1 MYLWFQVASKT
12 SFVPET
18 KIITTEKE
26 DNVINIYNSLCN
38 PSPVPSISLQLV
50 SMQDAMANSNPSSY
64 TNGSETGQMGRIPEI
79 CLSFPSKINSPG
91 LPQLL
96 LEKNRHENLMDYS
109 APRLQFQMVVV
120 FVLTQMIH
128 SVLKILGL
136 PMFVSQMLAGILL
149 GPTVFTEQNSLI
161 KISNDSLA
169 ALGAV
174 GGLGFVYFLFLST
187 VKMDVSLTFKS
198 GKKAVYIGVLTV
210 VVPLISCLI
219 TLKMRHPDI
228 SLFTKRVL
236 LLSVSYAGTS
246 FQVIHCLL
254 SELRIL
260 NSELGRLGLSSALI
274 GDMVTLLLTMLSTWV
289 TSWIQHGALGV
300 LIDIGMASIF
310 MFIVLFVLR
319 PLMKWVVNHT
329 PEASQIKHICFYFVV
344 LAFMLSARVGH
355 FFHINP
361 KYSIIIFGLA
371 VPDGPPLGSALV
383 EKLDPITSG
392 LFLPIFSTTCGMR
405 FNLTAIKTP
414 NQYAKDHA
422 IGATVALVIKFGVSL
437 VLAVSCKMP
446 LRDSLALAL
455 IMISKGIVEIGSYS
469 VMYDKQAMSDALFC
483 YLTIMIVS
491 VASIVP
497 LLVKSLYDPS
507 RKYLC
512 SQKRTILNSKL
523 NQELRMLSCVHVPGH
538 VNSIVN
544 LLHALCPT
552 KQSPIS
558 LDVLHLVKLSGRATP
573 LFIAHHKQIK
583 TISEKSYSENVIVAF
598 NEFLRHNW
606 EAVSVNVFTA
616 VSPPNLMYE
625 DTCNLAMD
633 RLTSFIIL
641 PFHRRWSIN
650 GSIESE
656 DQTIRSLNFDILE
669 RAPCSVGIHMEVC
682 RSNFRGTSPAHN
694 SSSYKIAVIFV
705 GGQDDREALALAKRI
720 SQNQSVSLTVI
731 HLKAKTSLGNILAE
745 NGQMLDDEMLRYIKR
760 SVKNLTY
767 IQEQVK
773 DGPETS
779 TFLRSIVEDFQLI
792 IVGRR
797 YKSKDPQ
804 TLGLEEWCEFQEIGI
819 IGDLLSSLDFVG
831 NFSLLIVQQQLQ
843 RAA

>member
-1 MYLWFQVASKT
+1 
-12 SFVPET
+12 
-18 KIITTEKE
+18 
-26 DNVINIYNSLCN
+26 
-38 PSPVPSISLQLV
+38 
-50 SMQDAMANSNPSSY
+50 
-64 TNGSETGQMGRIPEI
+64 
-79 CLSFPSKINSPG
+79 
-91 LPQLL
+91 
-96 LEKNRHENLMDYS
+96 
-109 APRLQFQMVVV
+109 
-120 FVLTQMIH
+120 
-128 SVLKILGL
+128 
-136 PMFVSQMLAGILL
+136 MFVSEMLAGIIL
-149 GPTVFTEQNSLI
+149 GPTVFPDFYSLI
-161 KISNDSLA
+161 NTSDESVA
-169 ALGAV
+169 ALGAA
-174 GGLGFVYFLFLST
+174 GGFGFVYFLFLST

-219 TLKMRHPDI
+219 TIKMRHPGI
-228 SLFTKRVL
+228 NLFTNRIFF
-236 LLSVSYAGTS
+236 LSTSYAGTS
-246 FQVIHCLL
+246 FQVIYCLL

-274 GDMVTLLLTMLSTWV
+274 GDMVTLLLTMFSTWV
-289 TSWIQHGALGV
+289 NSGIQRGALAV

-319 PLMKWVVNHT
+319 PVMKWVVNHT
-329 PEASQIKHICFYFVV
+329 PEASQINDICFYFVV
-344 LAFMLSARVGH
+344 LAFMLSPRVGEY
-355 FFHINP
+355 FHINP
-361 KYSIIIFGLA
+361 KYGLIIFGLA

-392 LFLPIFSTTCGMR
+392 LFLPIFTTCGMR
-405 FNLTAIKTP
+405 FNLAAIKRP
-414 NQYAKDHA
+414 NLYAKDHA
-422 IGATVALVIKFGVSL
+422 LGATLALVIKFGVSL

-469 VMYDKQAMSDALFC
+469 VMYDKQVISDALFC

-497 LLVKSLYDPS
+497 ILVKRLYDPS

-523 NQELRMLSCVHVPGH
+523 NQELRMLGCVHVPGH

-544 LLHALCPT
+544 LMHALCPT
-552 KQSPIS
+552 KESSIS

-573 LFIAHHKQIK
+573 LFIAHYKQIK
-583 TISEKSYSENVIVAF
+583 TISEKSYSENVIIAF
-598 NEFLRHNW
+598 NEFQRHNW

-616 VSPPNLMYE
+616 ISPPNLMYE
-625 DTCNLAMD
+625 DTCNLAMN

-641 PFHRRWSIN
+641 PFHRRWSID

-656 DQTIRSLNFDILE
+656 DQTIRSLNFHIHE
-669 RAPCSVGIHMEVC
+669 RAPCSVGIHVEVR
-682 RSNFRGTSPAHN
+682 RSNFRDTSPTHH
-694 SSSYKIAVIFV
+694 SSYKIVVIFM

-720 SQNQSVSLTVI
+720 SQYQSVSLTVI

-779 TFLRSIVEDFQLI
+779 TFLRYIVGDFQLI

-797 YKSKDPQ
+797 YNSKDPQ
-804 TLGLEEWCEFQEIGI
+804 TFGLEEWCEFQEIGI

-831 NFSLLIVQQQLQ
+831 NYSLLIVQQQLQ
-843 RAA
+843 RATLDPMQMM

>member
-1 MYLWFQVASKT
+1 
-12 SFVPET
+12 
-18 KIITTEKE
+18 
-26 DNVINIYNSLCN
+26 
-38 PSPVPSISLQLV
+38 
-50 SMQDAMANSNPSSY
+50 MAISNPSSY

-91 LPQLL
+91 LPALL
-96 LEKNRHENLMDYS
+96 LEKNRHAKLMDYS
-109 APRLQFQMVVV
+109 LPRLQFQRVVG

-128 SVLKILGL
+128 SLLKIVGL
-136 PMFVSQMLAGILL
+136 PMFVSEMLAGIIL
-149 GPTVFTEQNSLI
+149 GPTVFPDFYSLVNT
-161 KISNDSLA
+161 SDESVA

-174 GGLGFVYFLFLST
+174 GGFGFVYFLFLST

-219 TLKMRHPDI
+219 TIKMRHPGI
-228 SLFTKRVL
+228 NLFTNRIFF
-236 LLSVSYAGTS
+236 LSTSYAGTS

-274 GDMVTLLLTMLSTWV
+274 GDMVTLLLTMFSTWV
-289 TSWIQHGALGV
+289 NSGIQRGALAV

-319 PLMKWVVNHT
+319 PVMKWVVNHT
-329 PEASQIKHICFYFVV
+329 PEASQINDICFYFVV
-344 LAFMLSARVGH
+344 LAFMLSPRVGEY
-355 FFHINP
+355 FHINP
-361 KYSIIIFGLA
+361 KYGLIIFGLA

-392 LFLPIFSTTCGMR
+392 LFLPIFTTTCGMR
-405 FNLTAIKTP
+405 FNLAAIKRP
-414 NQYAKDHA
+414 NLYAKDHA
-422 IGATVALVIKFGVSL
+422 LGATVALVIKFGVSL

-469 VMYDKQAMSDALFC
+469 VMYDKQVISDALFC

-497 LLVKSLYDPS
+497 ILVKRLYDPS

-523 NQELRMLSCVHVPGH
+523 NQELRMLGCVHVPGH

-544 LLHALCPT
+544 LMHALCPT
-552 KQSPIS
+552 KESSIS

-583 TISEKSYSENVIVAF
+583 TISEKSYSENVIIAF
-598 NEFLRHNW
+598 NEFQRNNW

-625 DTCNLAMD
+625 DTCNLAMN

-641 PFHRRWSIN
+641 PFHRRWSID

-656 DQTIRSLNFDILE
+656 DQTIRSLNLNILE
-669 RAPCSVGIHMEVC
+669 RAPCSVGIHVEVR
-682 RSNFRGTSPAHN
+682 RSNFRDTSPTHH
-694 SSSYKIAVIFV
+694 SSYKIAVIFM

-720 SQNQSVSLTVI
+720 SQYQSVSLTVI

-779 TFLRSIVEDFQLI
+779 TFLRSIVGDFQLI

-804 TLGLEEWCEFQEIGI
+804 TFGLEEWCEFQEIGI

-831 NFSLLIVQQQLQ
+831 NYSLLIVQQQLQ

>member
-1 MYLWFQVASKT
+1 
-12 SFVPET
+12 
-18 KIITTEKE
+18 
-26 DNVINIYNSLCN
+26 
-38 PSPVPSISLQLV
+38 
-50 SMQDAMANSNPSSY
+50 MAISNPSSY
-64 TNGSETGQMGRIPEI
+64 TNGSETES
-79 CLSFPSKINSPG
+79 CG
-91 LPQLL
+91 LCSHVDDSQFAQ
-96 LEKNRHENLMDYS
+96 NRGTTNVRFRDAYE
-109 APRLQFQMVVV
+109 
-120 FVLTQMIH
+120 
-128 SVLKILGL
+128 SV
-136 PMFVSQMLAGILL
+136 
-149 GPTVFTEQNSLI
+149 
-161 KISNDSLA
+161 A
-169 ALGAV
+169 ALGAA
-174 GGLGFVYFLFLST
+174 GGFGFVYFLFLST

-219 TLKMRHPDI
+219 TIKMRHPGI
-228 SLFTKRVL
+228 NLFTNRIFF
-236 LLSVSYAGTS
+236 LSTSYAGTS
-246 FQVIHCLL
+246 FQVIYCLL

-274 GDMVTLLLTMLSTWV
+274 GDMVTLLLTMFSTWV
-289 TSWIQHGALGV
+289 NSGIQRGALAV

-319 PLMKWVVNHT
+319 PVMKWVVNHT
-329 PEASQIKHICFYFVV
+329 PEASQINDICFYFVV
-344 LAFMLSARVGH
+344 LAFMLSPRVGEY
-355 FFHINP
+355 FHINP
-361 KYSIIIFGLA
+361 KYGLIIFGLA

-392 LFLPIFSTTCGMR
+392 LFLPIFTTCGMR
-405 FNLTAIKTP
+405 FNLAAIKRP
-414 NQYAKDHA
+414 NLYAKDHA
-422 IGATVALVIKFGVSL
+422 LGATLALVIKFGVSL

-469 VMYDKQAMSDALFC
+469 VMYDKQVISDALFC

-497 LLVKSLYDPS
+497 ILVKRLYDPS

-523 NQELRMLSCVHVPGH
+523 NQELRMLGCVHVPGH

-544 LLHALCPT
+544 LMHALCPT
-552 KQSPIS
+552 KESSIS

-573 LFIAHHKQIK
+573 LFIAHYKQIK
-583 TISEKSYSENVIVAF
+583 TISEKSYSENVIIAF
-598 NEFLRHNW
+598 NEFQRHNW

-616 VSPPNLMYE
+616 ISPPNLMYE
-625 DTCNLAMD
+625 DTCNLAMN

-641 PFHRRWSIN
+641 PFHRRWSID

-656 DQTIRSLNFDILE
+656 DQTIRSLNFHIHE
-669 RAPCSVGIHMEVC
+669 RAPCSVGIHVEVR
-682 RSNFRGTSPAHN
+682 RSNFRDTSPTHH
-694 SSSYKIAVIFV
+694 SSYKIVVIFM

-720 SQNQSVSLTVI
+720 SQYQSVSLTVI

-779 TFLRSIVEDFQLI
+779 TFLRYIVGDFQLI

-797 YKSKDPQ
+797 YNSKDPQ
-804 TLGLEEWCEFQEIGI
+804 TFGLEEWCEFQEIGI

-831 NFSLLIVQQQLQ
+831 NYSLLIVQQQLQ
-843 RAA
+843 RATLDPMQMM